1 MQKVLKLLFRLD
13 VEKTRFFIREGFDV
27 KDFLLFLTAFASVS
41 GIILLTLWVVNVVQ
55 IRIGLYS
62 CGSAE
67 ARKAIWAL
75 CSIVAIALVI
85 YVVSII
91 VGIIAS
97 IRGHADSHPIQ
108 ISRVSHLTKET
119 TKAPTSLLQFKVLQF
134 KLRHRML
141 WFKHF
146 IFYISYL

>member
-97 IRGHADSHPIQ
+97 IRGHADSHPDPDQ
-108 ISRVSHLTKET
+108 QGQSSDKGNNKGSDVAAAVQGAAVQAQTQDAL
-119 TKAPTSLLQFKVLQF
+119 V
-134 KLRHRML
+134 
-141 WFKHF
+141 
-146 IFYISYL
+146 